1 MGKIRIYDTEGVEQS
16 FDSKLIVKATQ
27 TTLATASET
36 VTVAEL
42 LTRVLDCTPTSGAAT
57 YTLPTAALLVNAMP
71 DVAVGDSF
79 LFYVNNKQGITHAA
93 TIAAGAGGTAD
104 GTLAIATDVIRMFLI
119 IITDITT
126 AAYFVY
132 GLGA

>member
-27 TTLATASET
+27 TALTSTAT
-36 VTVAEL
+36 VTAAQL
-42 LTRVLDCTPTSGAAT
+42 LTRVLDGTPGAAAT
-57 YTLPTAALLVNAMP
+57 YTLPTAALLVGAMP

-79 LFYVNNKQGITHAA
+79 LFVVNNITASTHAI
-93 TIAAGAGGTAD
+93 TIAAGSGGTAD
-104 GTLAIATDVIRMFLI
+104 GTLTVAAATDRAFLVF
-119 IITDITT
+119 ITGITT
-126 AAYFVY
+126 AAYYVY